1 MNIFRCTILSLLII
15 VAFNSKGLA
24 QAEVDSAYIDYVNS
38 AWDEIRETENDDSIQ
53 TKYASDFY
61 EYYLSHKETV
71 AGKEAM
77 QSALV
82 MWGNTGNAAM
92 MDEAITKFDPDSD
105 VWSWVP
111 NSLGNAYARDSSRT
125 YQQAIDKF
133 KSLKDKITNPD
144 GKSAILTSLV
154 RAYKRNPNTHKKAL
168 EYAQQLV
175 NINESEWYV
184 DFGLGAIYELESL
197 GIGQAAPEFTA
208 TTYHGEEFNL
218 TDHKGKYIILD
229 FWATW
234 CGPCMPEIPVIKSL
248 RDTYPEEDLAI
259 VSIALEEDSEK
270 YDSFLTEKGM
280 TWPQILQE
288 KRWED
293 EIPTLYNVGGIPQK
307 YIIGPEG
314 NIVAKHLR
322 GERLT
327 AKMDTLIN
335 RK

>member
-1 MNIFRCTILSLLII
+1 MNIFRCTILSLLLI

-24 QAEVDSAYIDYVNS
+24 QAEVDSAYIDYLNS
-38 AWDEIRETENDDSIQ
+38 SWDEVQATEYDDSIQ
-53 TKYASDFY
+53 SKYASEFY
-61 EYYLSHKETV
+61 EYYLEHEETV
-71 AGKEAM
+71 AGKKAL
-77 QSALV
+77 QSALM
-82 MWGNTGNAAM
+82 MWGNTGNAAI
-92 MDEAITKFDPDSD
+92 MDEAISKFKPDSD
-105 VWSWVP
+105 VWAWVP
-111 NSLGNAYARDSSRT
+111 NSLGHAYVGDSSRT
-125 YQQAIDKF
+125 HQDAMK
-133 KSLKDKITNPD
+133 KLESLKDYVTNPV

-154 RAYKRNPNTHKKAL
+154 RVYKRNPDTHQKAL
-168 EYAQQLV
+168 EYAQDLV
-175 NINESEWYV
+175 EINESKWFV
-184 DFGLGAIYELESL
+184 DLGLGAIYELESL

-218 TDHKGKYIILD
+218 ADHKGKYIILD

-248 RDTYPEEDLAI
+248 RETYPEEDLTI
-259 VSIALEEDSEK
+259 LSIALEEDSEK
-270 YDSFLTEKGM
+270 YDKFLTENGM
-280 TWPQILQE
+280 TWTQILQE
-288 KRWED
+288 KKRED